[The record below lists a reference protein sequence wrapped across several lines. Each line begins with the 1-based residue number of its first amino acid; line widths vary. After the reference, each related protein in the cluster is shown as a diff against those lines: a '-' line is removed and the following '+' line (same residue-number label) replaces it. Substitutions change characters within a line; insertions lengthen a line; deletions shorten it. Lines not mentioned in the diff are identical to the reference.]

1 MVANTDPI
9 FSLTANVGFG
19 QMAGAN
25 TSADFTTITNAAL
38 IFTGA
43 TNGSLLRE
51 IRYKFAPGTNTA
63 AAASRVW
70 LNNGATTATG
80 TNNTLVGEITV
91 PATTAATASAQVDV
105 IYAFSAPGLFI
116 PSSYRVYVT
125 LGAYSTG
132 TVYATG
138 VGADY

>member
-1 MVANTDPI
+1 MAANVDPI
-9 FSLTANVGFG
+9 FSLTPNIGFG
-19 QMAGAN
+19 TMAGVN

-38 IFTGA
+38 VFTGG

-63 AAASRVW
+63 AAASRIW
-70 LNNGATTATG
+70 GNNGATTGTG
-80 TNNTLVGEITV
+80 TNNFLLGEITI

-105 IYAFSAPGLFI
+105 IYAFSAPGLFL
-116 PSSYRVYVT
+116 PSGYRVYVT

-132 TVYATG
+132 TVYASG
-138 VGADY
+138 IGADY